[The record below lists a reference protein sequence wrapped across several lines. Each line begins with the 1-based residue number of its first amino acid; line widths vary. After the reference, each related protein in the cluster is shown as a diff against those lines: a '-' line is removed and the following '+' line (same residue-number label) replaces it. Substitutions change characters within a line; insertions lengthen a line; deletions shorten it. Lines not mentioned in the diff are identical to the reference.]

1 MAGRDF
7 TKELQERSYKE
18 LSQELN
24 LVIRALE
31 SNELELED
39 ALIYYEKG
47 VNLLRMLKL
56 RLNEAEQRVETLMG
70 ELEPE
75 LDTEIDGKLS

>member
-1 MAGRDF
+1 MEKNFAAD
-7 TKELQERSYKE
+7 LQNRSYKE

-39 ALIYYEKG
+39 ALKYYEKG
-47 VNLLRMLKL
+47 VSLVRVLKL
-56 RLNEAEQRVETLMG
+56 RLSEAEQRVETLMG

-75 LDTEIDGKLS
+75 LDVEIDTKLS